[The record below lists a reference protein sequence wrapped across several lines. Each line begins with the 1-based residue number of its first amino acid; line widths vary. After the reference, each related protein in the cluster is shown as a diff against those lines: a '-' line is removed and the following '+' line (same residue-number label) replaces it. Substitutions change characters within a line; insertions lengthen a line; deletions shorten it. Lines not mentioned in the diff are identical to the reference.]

1 MSEILVNIIT
11 FILYLIALVLIVIFV
26 LAIINYA
33 LYTVYSIKEIVVH
46 NTLDDAM
53 FYKLKD
59 IYNYRLVNYVNII
72 NTNTNNHNI
81 FENIVDSSKIRK
93 IDMKKFTLINNKVDD
108 GTVVIS
114 IDLTYLKDNKTVI
127 QKITDSK
134 IEFELKNIDSIKDK
148 DFVKIYKYI
157 KYSSDIEYIV
167 IEYIVNNTTTTPLNI
182 KYNDKIYNIRYENE
196 KIGYVPEIN
205 INKSIYDII
214 LYDTTNNDKKLIG
227 KNGIIYTFNIKD
239 NHKYL
244 NDYDKKSDIYGYI
257 LNGLYILFPTTLLWS
272 YDNHVTALYVKTN
285 NNLYEIILLLL
296 FIIILIILLAF
307 ISDFYN
313 FIFGIGNNES
323 LFINK
328 ILDKNTYYLIL
339 IIFVLL
345 AYCILHSIIYFFIF
359 INGTYKR
366 IKTIYDDL
374 IIADEYIRSEV
385 NNNLILNNN
394 NAESILDTF
403 IKIAY
408 GDDINYMIGKYNVI
422 DETNSENIDETIRKF
437 EEKML
442 AINYSFNFDKEIYS
456 QNNYTNAFFNS
467 IYNTIIYTIGE
478 PVIAEIEKIT
488 VNSTG
493 GITSIDLNSMAKGKY
508 YKNEPPL
515 ITIMSPTDTTGEQAK
530 AVAKLKKSTITNTF
544 LYEIDT
550 IDITEE
556 GKKYV
561 VADSNKIRIE
571 TIADYK
577 LRTNSNKTLLN
588 IIIIYVYFVRNNVD
602 DPYILI
608 KLNKLIFGRVAN
620 VGIKKIDDEIDFTL
634 SLKSL
639 LGHNLQ
645 KEEIKNDLNDIST
658 KLFAYIS
665 DKNKS
670 GFTDNIITKI
680 KDYKDNGKFITD
692 FTDKLY
698 IVRLDYWGAVY
709 FFNLYL
715 AVEIM
720 LNAVIILIILLII
733 KYTDNDMRQKVV
745 YYITVITAFIVFLIE
760 EVQTAILGVI

>member
-72 NTNTNNHNI
+72 NTNNNYNRNI
-81 FENIVDSSKIRK
+81 FENIDSSKIQT
-93 IDMKKFTLINNKVDD
+93 IDTKKFTLIYNKDDD
-108 GTVVIS
+108 GTVVNS
-114 IDLTYLKDNKTVI
+114 IDLTYLKDFKTV
-127 QKITDSK
+127 TDGNN
-134 IEFELKNIDSIKDK
+134 IDFELKNIDSIKDK
-148 DFVKIYKYI
+148 DFIKIYKNI
-157 KYSSDIEYIV
+157 TYSSDNEHIDIPYF
-167 IEYIVNNTTTTPLNI
+167 I
-182 KYNDKIYNIRYENE
+182 KYKDKDEKDKIYEIKYKNENL
-196 KIGYVPEIN
+196 GYLPEIN
-205 INKSIYDII
+205 INKSISDII
-214 LYDTTNNDKKLIG
+214 LLDTLKTDATVIG
-227 KNGIIYTFNIKD
+227 KNGIIYAFDIKD

-244 NDYDKKSDIYGYI
+244 NDSVKKSDIYGYI

-272 YDNHVTALYVKTN
+272 YDNHATALYVKTN

-296 FIIILIILLAF
+296 FIIILIIFLAF
-307 ISDFYN
+307 IGDFYN
-313 FIFGIGNNES
+313 FIFGNNAINKDAYKDS

-328 ILDKNTYYLIL
+328 IIENNRYYLIL
-339 IIFVLL
+339 IIFALL

-366 IKTIYDDL
+366 IRTIYDDL

-385 NNNLILNNN
+385 NNNLILNNSIN
-394 NAESILDTF
+394 SKDILDAF

-408 GDDINYMIGKYNVI
+408 GNDINYTKGKYSVI

-437 EEKML
+437 EENML
-442 AINYSFNFDKEIYS
+442 AINYSFNFNKEIYS

-467 IYNTIIYTIGE
+467 IYNILIIDN
-478 PVIAEIEKIT
+478 K
-488 VNSTG
+488 
-493 GITSIDLNSMAKGKY
+493 
-508 YKNEPPL
+508 
-515 ITIMSPTDTTGEQAK
+515 
-530 AVAKLKKSTITNTF
+530 
-544 LYEIDT
+544 
-550 IDITEE
+550 DI
-556 GKKYV
+556 
-561 VADSNKIRIE
+561 
-571 TIADYK
+571 
-577 LRTNSNKTLLN
+577 NKTLLN

-645 KEEIKNDLNDIST
+645 KREIIDDLNDIST
-658 KLFAYIS
+658 KLFAYIN
-665 DKNKS
+665 DENKS
-670 GFTDNIITKI
+670 VFTDDIITKI
-680 KDYKDNGKFITD
+680 NLYKDDCTFITQ
-692 FTDKLY
+692 FTKNLY
-698 IVRLDYWGAVY
+698 IVRLEYWGAVY

-715 AVEIM
+715 VAEIM
-720 LNAVIILIILLII
+720 LNAVTILIILMII

-745 YYITVITAFIVFLIE
+745 YYITVITAFIVLMIDE
-760 EVQTAILGVI
+760 IQTAILGVI

>member
-72 NTNTNNHNI
+72 NTNTNTNNHNI
-81 FENIVDSSKIRK
+81 FENIDSSKIRK
-93 IDMKKFTLINNKVDD
+93 IDMKKFTLIYNEGATNDKA
-108 GTVVIS
+108 
-114 IDLTYLKDNKTVI
+114 IDLTYLKEDNKTVI

-167 IEYIVNNTTTTPLNI
+167 IEYIVNNKTTTPLNI

-296 FIIILIILLAF
+296 FIIILIILLEF

-467 IYNTIIYTIGE
+467 IYNILIIDD
-478 PVIAEIEKIT
+478 KI
-488 VNSTG
+488 
-493 GITSIDLNSMAKGKY
+493 I
-508 YKNEPPL
+508 
-515 ITIMSPTDTTGEQAK
+515 
-530 AVAKLKKSTITNTF
+530 
-544 LYEIDT
+544 
-550 IDITEE
+550 
-556 GKKYV
+556 
-561 VADSNKIRIE
+561 
-571 TIADYK
+571 
-577 LRTNSNKTLLN
+577 NKTLLN

>member
-1 MSEILVNIIT
+1 M
-11 FILYLIALVLIVIFV
+11 
-26 LAIINYA
+26 
-33 LYTVYSIKEIVVH
+33 
-46 NTLDDAM
+46 
-53 FYKLKD
+53 
-59 IYNYRLVNYVNII
+59 
-72 NTNTNNHNI
+72 
-81 FENIVDSSKIRK
+81 
-93 IDMKKFTLINNKVDD
+93 
-108 GTVVIS
+108 
-114 IDLTYLKDNKTVI
+114 
-127 QKITDSK
+127 
-134 IEFELKNIDSIKDK
+134 
-148 DFVKIYKYI
+148 
-157 KYSSDIEYIV
+157 
-167 IEYIVNNTTTTPLNI
+167 
-182 KYNDKIYNIRYENE
+182 
-196 KIGYVPEIN
+196 
-205 INKSIYDII
+205 
-214 LYDTTNNDKKLIG
+214 
-227 KNGIIYTFNIKD
+227 
-239 NHKYL
+239 
-244 NDYDKKSDIYGYI
+244 
-257 LNGLYILFPTTLLWS
+257 LWS

-313 FIFGIGNNES
+313 FIFDIGNGNNES

-467 IYNTIIYTIGE
+467 IYNILIIDD
-478 PVIAEIEKIT
+478 KI
-488 VNSTG
+488 
-493 GITSIDLNSMAKGKY
+493 I
-508 YKNEPPL
+508 
-515 ITIMSPTDTTGEQAK
+515 
-530 AVAKLKKSTITNTF
+530 
-544 LYEIDT
+544 
-550 IDITEE
+550 
-556 GKKYV
+556 
-561 VADSNKIRIE
+561 
-571 TIADYK
+571 
-577 LRTNSNKTLLN
+577 NKTLLN

-680 KDYKDNGKFITD
+680 ISYKDDGTFITK

-720 LNAVIILIILLII
+720 LNAVIILKILFMQ
-733 KYTDNDMRQKVV
+733 NVV
-745 YYITVITAFIVFLIE
+745 H
-760 EVQTAILGVI
+760 

>member
-72 NTNTNNHNI
+72 NTNTNTNNHNI
-81 FENIVDSSKIRK
+81 FENIDSSEIRT
-93 IDMKKFTLINNKVDD
+93 IDMKKFTLIDIVGASDD
-108 GTVVIS
+108 KA

-127 QKITDSK
+127 KKNTGSNID
-134 IEFELKNIDSIKDK
+134 FELKNIDSIKDK
-148 DFVKIYKYI
+148 DFIKIYKKI
-157 KYSSDIEYIV
+157 TYSSDIEYIE
-167 IEYIVNNTTTTPLNI
+167 IQSI
-182 KYNDKIYNIRYENE
+182 KYNNNIYKIKYKNE
-196 KIGYVPEIN
+196 KFGYVPEIN

-467 IYNTIIYTIGE
+467 IYNTIIY
-478 PVIAEIEKIT
+478 
-488 VNSTG
+488 ST
-493 GITSIDLNSMAKGKY
+493 D
-508 YKNEPPL
+508 
-515 ITIMSPTDTTGEQAK
+515 
-530 AVAKLKKSTITNTF
+530 
-544 LYEIDT
+544 
-550 IDITEE
+550 
-556 GKKYV
+556 
-561 VADSNKIRIE
+561 
-571 TIADYK
+571 
-577 LRTNSNKTLLN
+577 SNKTLLN

-670 GFTDNIITKI
+670 GFKDDEIITKI
-680 KDYKDNGKFITD
+680 KGYKDDGTFITK
-692 FTDKLY
+692 FTEKLY

-733 KYTDNDMRQKVV
+733 KYTDNDMREKVV

>member
-81 FENIVDSSKIRK
+81 FENICSSEIRT
-93 IDMKKFTLINNKVDD
+93 IDMKKFTLIDEGATNDKA
-108 GTVVIS
+108 

-127 QKITDSK
+127 QKITDNK

-148 DFVKIYKYI
+148 DFDKIYKNI
-157 KYSSDIEYIV
+157 KYSSIDEHIV
-167 IEYIVNNTTTTPLNI
+167 IDNFI
-182 KYNDKIYNIRYENE
+182 KYKDKDEKDKIYKIQYKNE

-214 LYDTTNNDKKLIG
+214 LYDTQLYDTQPITDASVIGKKLIG

-313 FIFGIGNNES
+313 FIFDIGNGNNES

-467 IYNTIIYTIGE
+467 IYNILIIDD
-478 PVIAEIEKIT
+478 KI
-488 VNSTG
+488 
-493 GITSIDLNSMAKGKY
+493 I
-508 YKNEPPL
+508 
-515 ITIMSPTDTTGEQAK
+515 
-530 AVAKLKKSTITNTF
+530 
-544 LYEIDT
+544 
-550 IDITEE
+550 
-556 GKKYV
+556 
-561 VADSNKIRIE
+561 
-571 TIADYK
+571 
-577 LRTNSNKTLLN
+577 NKTLLN

>member
-81 FENIVDSSKIRK
+81 FENIDSSKIQT
-93 IDMKKFTLINNKVDD
+93 IDMKKFTLIDIVGASDD
-108 GTVVIS
+108 KA

-127 QKITDSK
+127 KKNTGSNID
-134 IEFELKNIDSIKDK
+134 FELKNIDSIKDK
-148 DFVKIYKYI
+148 DFIKIYKKI
-157 KYSSDIEYIV
+157 TYSSDIEYIE
-167 IEYIVNNTTTTPLNI
+167 IQSI
-182 KYNDKIYNIRYENE
+182 KYNNNIYKIKYKNE
-196 KIGYVPEIN
+196 KFGYVPEIN

-296 FIIILIILLAF
+296 FIIILIIFLAF

-467 IYNTIIYTIGE
+467 IYNILIIDD
-478 PVIAEIEKIT
+478 KI
-488 VNSTG
+488 
-493 GITSIDLNSMAKGKY
+493 I
-508 YKNEPPL
+508 
-515 ITIMSPTDTTGEQAK
+515 
-530 AVAKLKKSTITNTF
+530 
-544 LYEIDT
+544 
-550 IDITEE
+550 
-556 GKKYV
+556 
-561 VADSNKIRIE
+561 
-571 TIADYK
+571 
-577 LRTNSNKTLLN
+577 NKTLLN

-665 DKNKS
+665 DGNKS
-670 GFTDNIITKI
+670 GFKDDEIITKI
-680 KDYKDNGKFITD
+680 KGYKDDVTFITK
-692 FTDKLY
+692 FTEKLY

-733 KYTDNDMRQKVV
+733 KYTDNDMREKVV

>member
-72 NTNTNNHNI
+72 NTNNYYNRNI
-81 FENIVDSSKIRK
+81 FENVDSKKIQT
-93 IDMKKFTLINNKVDD
+93 IDMKKFTLIYIEGASDD
-108 GTVVIS
+108 KA
-114 IDLTYLKDNKTVI
+114 IDLTYLKDFKNVTIKN
-127 QKITDSK
+127 TDSN
-134 IEFELKNIDSIKDK
+134 IEFELENIDSIKDK
-148 DFVKIYKYI
+148 DFVKIYKKI
-157 KYSSDIEYIV
+157 TYSSDN
-167 IEYIVNNTTTTPLNI
+167 EYIVNNTTTTPLNI
-182 KYNDKIYNIRYENE
+182 KYKDKIYKIRYINENL
-196 KIGYVPEIN
+196 GYLPEIN
-205 INKSIYDII
+205 INKSISDII
-214 LYDTTNNDKKLIG
+214 LLDTTNTDANVIGKKLIG
-227 KNGIIYTFNIKD
+227 KNGIIYAFDIKD

-244 NDYDKKSDIYGYI
+244 NDSVKKSDIYGYI

-272 YDNHVTALYVKTN
+272 YDNHATALYVKTN

-296 FIIILIILLAF
+296 FIIILIIFLAF
-307 ISDFYN
+307 IGDFYN
-313 FIFGIGNNES
+313 FIFGNNAINKDAYKDS

-328 ILDKNTYYLIL
+328 IIENNRYYLIL
-339 IIFVLL
+339 IIFALL

-366 IKTIYDDL
+366 IRTIYDDL

-385 NNNLILNNN
+385 NNNLILNNSSIN
-394 NAESILDTF
+394 SKDILDAF

-408 GDDINYMIGKYNVI
+408 GNDINYMKGKYSVI

-437 EEKML
+437 EENML
-442 AINYSFNFDKEIYS
+442 AINYSFNFNKEIYS

-467 IYNTIIYTIGE
+467 IYNILI
-478 PVIAEIEKIT
+478 VDNK
-488 VNSTG
+488 
-493 GITSIDLNSMAKGKY
+493 SI
-508 YKNEPPL
+508 
-515 ITIMSPTDTTGEQAK
+515 
-530 AVAKLKKSTITNTF
+530 
-544 LYEIDT
+544 
-550 IDITEE
+550 
-556 GKKYV
+556 
-561 VADSNKIRIE
+561 
-571 TIADYK
+571 
-577 LRTNSNKTLLN
+577 NKTLLN

-645 KEEIKNDLNDIST
+645 KREIIDDLNDIST
-658 KLFAYIS
+658 KLFAYIN
-665 DKNKS
+665 DENKS
-670 GFTDNIITKI
+670 GFTNDIITKI
-680 KDYKDNGKFITD
+680 NSYKDDGTFITK

-698 IVRLDYWGAVY
+698 IVRLEYWGAVY

-715 AVEIM
+715 VSEIM
-720 LNAVIILIILLII
+720 LNAVIILIILMII

-745 YYITVITAFIVFLIE
+745 YYITVITAFIVLMIDE
-760 EVQTAILGVI
+760 IQTAILGVI

>member
-72 NTNTNNHNI
+72 NTNTNTNNHNI
-81 FENIVDSSKIRK
+81 FENIDSSEIRT
-93 IDMKKFTLINNKVDD
+93 IDMKKFTLIYNKVDD

-148 DFVKIYKYI
+148 DFIKIYKKI
-157 KYSSDIEYIV
+157 TYSSDIEYIE
-167 IEYIVNNTTTTPLNI
+167 IQSI
-182 KYNDKIYNIRYENE
+182 KYNNNIYKIKYKNE
-196 KIGYVPEIN
+196 KFGYVPEIN

-345 AYCILHSIIYFFIF
+345 AYCILHSIIYFLIF

-467 IYNTIIYTIGE
+467 IYNILIIDD
-478 PVIAEIEKIT
+478 KI
-488 VNSTG
+488 
-493 GITSIDLNSMAKGKY
+493 I
-508 YKNEPPL
+508 
-515 ITIMSPTDTTGEQAK
+515 
-530 AVAKLKKSTITNTF
+530 
-544 LYEIDT
+544 
-550 IDITEE
+550 
-556 GKKYV
+556 
-561 VADSNKIRIE
+561 
-571 TIADYK
+571 
-577 LRTNSNKTLLN
+577 NKTLLN

>member
-72 NTNTNNHNI
+72 NTNTNTNNHNI
-81 FENIVDSSKIRK
+81 FENILSSEIRT
-93 IDMKKFTLINNKVDD
+93 IDMKKFTLIDEGVTYVKA
-108 GTVVIS
+108 

-127 QKITDSK
+127 KKITDSK

-148 DFVKIYKYI
+148 DFDKIYKNI
-157 KYSSDIEYIV
+157 TYSSDIEHIK
-167 IEYIVNNTTTTPLNI
+167 IPSIKI
-182 KYNDKIYNIRYENE
+182 KYNDKGYNIQYKNE

-214 LYDTTNNDKKLIG
+214 LYDTQLYDTRPITDASVIGKKLIG

-313 FIFGIGNNES
+313 FIFDIGNGNNES

-467 IYNTIIYTIGE
+467 IYNILIIDD
-478 PVIAEIEKIT
+478 KI
-488 VNSTG
+488 
-493 GITSIDLNSMAKGKY
+493 I
-508 YKNEPPL
+508 
-515 ITIMSPTDTTGEQAK
+515 
-530 AVAKLKKSTITNTF
+530 
-544 LYEIDT
+544 
-550 IDITEE
+550 
-556 GKKYV
+556 
-561 VADSNKIRIE
+561 
-571 TIADYK
+571 
-577 LRTNSNKTLLN
+577 NKTLLN

>member
-72 NTNTNNHNI
+72 NTNTNTNNHNI
-81 FENIVDSSKIRK
+81 FENIDSSKIQT
-93 IDMKKFTLINNKVDD
+93 IDMKKFTLIDIVGASDD
-108 GTVVIS
+108 KA

-127 QKITDSK
+127 KKNTGSNID
-134 IEFELKNIDSIKDK
+134 FELKNIDSIKDK
-148 DFVKIYKYI
+148 DFVKIYKNI
-157 KYSSDIEYIV
+157 TYSSDNEYIE
-167 IEYIVNNTTTTPLNI
+167 IQSI
-182 KYNDKIYNIRYENE
+182 KYNNNIYKIKYKNE
-196 KIGYVPEIN
+196 KFGYVPEIN

-313 FIFGIGNNES
+313 FIFGIDES

-467 IYNTIIYTIGE
+467 IYNILIIDN
-478 PVIAEIEKIT
+478 K
-488 VNSTG
+488 
-493 GITSIDLNSMAKGKY
+493 SI
-508 YKNEPPL
+508 
-515 ITIMSPTDTTGEQAK
+515 
-530 AVAKLKKSTITNTF
+530 
-544 LYEIDT
+544 
-550 IDITEE
+550 
-556 GKKYV
+556 
-561 VADSNKIRIE
+561 
-571 TIADYK
+571 
-577 LRTNSNKTLLN
+577 NKTLLN

-665 DKNKS
+665 DGNKS
-670 GFTDNIITKI
+670 GFKENIIIKI
-680 KDYKDNGKFITD
+680 EDYKDGGAFITK
-692 FTDKLY
+692 FTEKLY

-733 KYTDNDMRQKVV
+733 KYTDNDMREKVV

>member
-81 FENIVDSSKIRK
+81 FENIHSSEIRT
-93 IDMKKFTLINNKVDD
+93 IDMKKFTLIYIEGATDD
-108 GTVVIS
+108 KA

-127 QKITDSK
+127 TKITDSK

-148 DFVKIYKYI
+148 DFDKIYKNI
-157 KYSSDIEYIV
+157 KYSSIDEHII
-167 IEYIVNNTTTTPLNI
+167 IPSI
-182 KYNDKIYNIRYENE
+182 KYNDKIYKIQYKNE

-214 LYDTTNNDKKLIG
+214 LYDTQLYDTQPITDASVIGKKLIG

-313 FIFGIGNNES
+313 FIFDIGNGNNES

-467 IYNTIIYTIGE
+467 IYNTIIY
-478 PVIAEIEKIT
+478 
-488 VNSTG
+488 S
-493 GITSIDLNSMAKGKY
+493 
-508 YKNEPPL
+508 
-515 ITIMSPTDTTGEQAK
+515 
-530 AVAKLKKSTITNTF
+530 
-544 LYEIDT
+544 
-550 IDITEE
+550 
-556 GKKYV
+556 
-561 VADSNKIRIE
+561 
-571 TIADYK
+571 
-577 LRTNSNKTLLN
+577 TNSNKTLLN

-670 GFTDNIITKI
+670 GFKDDKIITI
-680 KDYKDNGKFITD
+680 IRGYKDDGTFITK
-692 FTDKLY
+692 FTEKLY

-720 LNAVIILIILLII
+720 LNAIIILIILLII
-733 KYTDNDMRQKVV
+733 KYTANDMREKVV

>member
-81 FENIVDSSKIRK
+81 FENICSSEIRT
-93 IDMKKFTLINNKVDD
+93 IDMKKFTLIYIEGATDD
-108 GTVVIS
+108 KA

-127 QKITDSK
+127 TKITDSK

-148 DFVKIYKYI
+148 DFDKIYKNI
-157 KYSSDIEYIV
+157 KYSSIDEHII
-167 IEYIVNNTTTTPLNI
+167 IPSI
-182 KYNDKIYNIRYENE
+182 KYNDKIYKIQYKNE

-214 LYDTTNNDKKLIG
+214 LYDTQLYDTQPITDASVIGKKLIG

-313 FIFGIGNNES
+313 FIFDIGNGNNES

-467 IYNTIIYTIGE
+467 IYNTIIY
-478 PVIAEIEKIT
+478 
-488 VNSTG
+488 S
-493 GITSIDLNSMAKGKY
+493 
-508 YKNEPPL
+508 
-515 ITIMSPTDTTGEQAK
+515 
-530 AVAKLKKSTITNTF
+530 
-544 LYEIDT
+544 
-550 IDITEE
+550 
-556 GKKYV
+556 
-561 VADSNKIRIE
+561 
-571 TIADYK
+571 
-577 LRTNSNKTLLN
+577 TNSNKTLLN

-634 SLKSL
+634 SMKSL

-670 GFTDNIITKI
+670 GFKDDKIITI
-680 KDYKDNGKFITD
+680 IRGYKDDGTFITK
-692 FTDKLY
+692 FTEKLY

-720 LNAVIILIILLII
+720 LNAIIILIILLII
-733 KYTDNDMRQKVV
+733 KYTANDMREKVV

>member
-1 MSEILVNIIT
+1 M
-11 FILYLIALVLIVIFV
+11 
-26 LAIINYA
+26 
-33 LYTVYSIKEIVVH
+33 
-46 NTLDDAM
+46 
-53 FYKLKD
+53 
-59 IYNYRLVNYVNII
+59 
-72 NTNTNNHNI
+72 
-81 FENIVDSSKIRK
+81 
-93 IDMKKFTLINNKVDD
+93 
-108 GTVVIS
+108 
-114 IDLTYLKDNKTVI
+114 
-127 QKITDSK
+127 
-134 IEFELKNIDSIKDK
+134 
-148 DFVKIYKYI
+148 
-157 KYSSDIEYIV
+157 
-167 IEYIVNNTTTTPLNI
+167 
-182 KYNDKIYNIRYENE
+182 
-196 KIGYVPEIN
+196 
-205 INKSIYDII
+205 
-214 LYDTTNNDKKLIG
+214 
-227 KNGIIYTFNIKD
+227 
-239 NHKYL
+239 
-244 NDYDKKSDIYGYI
+244 
-257 LNGLYILFPTTLLWS
+257 LWS

-530 AVAKLKKSTITNTF
+530 AVAKLNKSTITNTF

-658 KLFAYIS
+658 KLFAYIN
-665 DKNKS
+665 DKDKS
-670 GFTDNIITKI
+670 GFKENIINLHKN
-680 KDYKDNGKFITD
+680 NGKFITD

>member
-33 LYTVYSIKEIVVH
+33 LYTVYSIKEIVIH

-72 NTNTNNHNI
+72 NTNNNYNRNI
-81 FENIVDSSKIRK
+81 FENIDSSKIQT
-93 IDMKKFTLINNKVDD
+93 IDMKKFTLIYDKDDD
-108 GTVVIS
+108 GTVVNS
-114 IDLTYLKDNKTVI
+114 IDLTYLKDFKTDTYGNNIV
-127 QKITDSK
+127 
-134 IEFELKNIDSIKDK
+134 FELENIDSIKDK
-148 DFVKIYKYI
+148 DFVKIYKKI
-157 KYSSDIEYIV
+157 TYSSDN
-167 IEYIVNNTTTTPLNI
+167 EYIVNNTTTTPLNI
-182 KYNDKIYNIRYENE
+182 KYNDKIYKIRYKNENL
-196 KIGYVPEIN
+196 GYLPEIN
-205 INKSIYDII
+205 INKSISDII
-214 LYDTTNNDKKLIG
+214 LLDTTNTDANVIGKKLIG
-227 KNGIIYTFNIKD
+227 KNGIIYAFDIKD

-244 NDYDKKSDIYGYI
+244 NDSVKKSDIYGYI

-272 YDNHVTALYVKTN
+272 YDNHATALYVKTN

-296 FIIILIILLAF
+296 FIIILIIFLAF
-307 ISDFYN
+307 IGDFYN
-313 FIFGIGNNES
+313 FIFGNNAINKDAYKDS

-328 ILDKNTYYLIL
+328 IIENNRYYLIL
-339 IIFVLL
+339 IIFALL

-366 IKTIYDDL
+366 IRTIYDDL

-385 NNNLILNNN
+385 NNDLILNNSIN
-394 NAESILDTF
+394 SKDILDAF

-408 GDDINYMIGKYNVI
+408 GNDIKYMKGKYSVI

-437 EEKML
+437 EENML
-442 AINYSFNFDKEIYS
+442 AINYSFNFNKEIYS

-467 IYNTIIYTIGE
+467 IYNILIIDN
-478 PVIAEIEKIT
+478 K
-488 VNSTG
+488 
-493 GITSIDLNSMAKGKY
+493 SI
-508 YKNEPPL
+508 
-515 ITIMSPTDTTGEQAK
+515 
-530 AVAKLKKSTITNTF
+530 
-544 LYEIDT
+544 
-550 IDITEE
+550 
-556 GKKYV
+556 
-561 VADSNKIRIE
+561 
-571 TIADYK
+571 
-577 LRTNSNKTLLN
+577 NKTLLN

-645 KEEIKNDLNDIST
+645 KREIKDDLNDIST
-658 KLFAYIS
+658 KLFAYIN
-665 DKNKS
+665 DENKS
-670 GFTDNIITKI
+670 GFKGEIITKI
-680 KDYKDNGKFITD
+680 NSYKDDGTFITK

-698 IVRLDYWGAVY
+698 IVRLEYWGAVY

-715 AVEIM
+715 VAEIM
-720 LNAVIILIILLII
+720 LNAVIILIILMII

-745 YYITVITAFIVFLIE
+745 YYITVITAFIVLMIDE
-760 EVQTAILGVI
+760 IQTAILGVI

>member
-72 NTNTNNHNI
+72 NTNTNTNNHNI

-93 IDMKKFTLINNKVDD
+93 IDMKKFTLIYNKVDD

-313 FIFGIGNNES
+313 FIFDIGNGNNES

-467 IYNTIIYTIGE
+467 IYNILIIDD
-478 PVIAEIEKIT
+478 KI
-488 VNSTG
+488 
-493 GITSIDLNSMAKGKY
+493 I
-508 YKNEPPL
+508 
-515 ITIMSPTDTTGEQAK
+515 
-530 AVAKLKKSTITNTF
+530 
-544 LYEIDT
+544 
-550 IDITEE
+550 
-556 GKKYV
+556 
-561 VADSNKIRIE
+561 
-571 TIADYK
+571 
-577 LRTNSNKTLLN
+577 NKTLLN

>member
-72 NTNTNNHNI
+72 NTNTNTNNHNI
-81 FENIVDSSKIRK
+81 FENIDSSEIRT
-93 IDMKKFTLINNKVDD
+93 IDMKKFTLIDIVGASDD
-108 GTVVIS
+108 KA

-127 QKITDSK
+127 KKNTGSNID
-134 IEFELKNIDSIKDK
+134 FELKNIDSIKDK
-148 DFVKIYKYI
+148 DFTKIYKKI
-157 KYSSDIEYIV
+157 TYSSDIEYIE
-167 IEYIVNNTTTTPLNI
+167 IQSI
-182 KYNDKIYNIRYENE
+182 KYNNNIYKIKYKNE
-196 KIGYVPEIN
+196 KFGYVPEIN

-467 IYNTIIYTIGE
+467 IYNTIIY
-478 PVIAEIEKIT
+478 
-488 VNSTG
+488 ST
-493 GITSIDLNSMAKGKY
+493 D
-508 YKNEPPL
+508 
-515 ITIMSPTDTTGEQAK
+515 
-530 AVAKLKKSTITNTF
+530 
-544 LYEIDT
+544 
-550 IDITEE
+550 
-556 GKKYV
+556 
-561 VADSNKIRIE
+561 
-571 TIADYK
+571 
-577 LRTNSNKTLLN
+577 SNKTLLN

-670 GFTDNIITKI
+670 GFKDDEIITKI
-680 KDYKDNGKFITD
+680 KGYKDDGTFITK
-692 FTDKLY
+692 FTEKLY

-733 KYTDNDMRQKVV
+733 KYTDNDMREKVV

>member
-81 FENIVDSSKIRK
+81 FENIDSSKIQT
-93 IDMKKFTLINNKVDD
+93 IDMKKFTLIDIVGASDD
-108 GTVVIS
+108 KA

-127 QKITDSK
+127 KKNTGSNID
-134 IEFELKNIDSIKDK
+134 FELKNIDSIKDK
-148 DFVKIYKYI
+148 DFIKIYKKI
-157 KYSSDIEYIV
+157 TYSSDIEYIE
-167 IEYIVNNTTTTPLNI
+167 IQSI
-182 KYNDKIYNIRYENE
+182 KYNNNIYKIKYKNE
-196 KIGYVPEIN
+196 KFGYVPEIN

-296 FIIILIILLAF
+296 FIIILIIFLAF
-307 ISDFYN
+307 IGDFYN
-313 FIFGIGNNES
+313 FIFGNNAINKDAYKDS

-328 ILDKNTYYLIL
+328 IIENNRYYLIL
-339 IIFVLL
+339 IIFALL

-366 IKTIYDDL
+366 IRTIYDDL

-385 NNNLILNNN
+385 NNNLILNNSSIN
-394 NAESILDTF
+394 SKDILDAF

-408 GDDINYMIGKYNVI
+408 GNDIKYMKGKYSVI

-467 IYNTIIYTIGE
+467 IYNILIIDD
-478 PVIAEIEKIT
+478 KI
-488 VNSTG
+488 
-493 GITSIDLNSMAKGKY
+493 I
-508 YKNEPPL
+508 
-515 ITIMSPTDTTGEQAK
+515 
-530 AVAKLKKSTITNTF
+530 
-544 LYEIDT
+544 
-550 IDITEE
+550 
-556 GKKYV
+556 
-561 VADSNKIRIE
+561 
-571 TIADYK
+571 
-577 LRTNSNKTLLN
+577 NKTLLN

-665 DKNKS
+665 DGNKS
-670 GFTDNIITKI
+670 GFKDDEIITKI
-680 KDYKDNGKFITD
+680 KGYKDDVTFITK
-692 FTDKLY
+692 FTEKLY

-733 KYTDNDMRQKVV
+733 KYTDNDMREKVV

>member
-72 NTNTNNHNI
+72 NTNTNTNNHNI
-81 FENIVDSSKIRK
+81 FENIDSSEIRT
-93 IDMKKFTLINNKVDD
+93 IDMKKFTLIYNEGATNDKA
-108 GTVVIS
+108 

-127 QKITDSK
+127 QKNTGSNID
-134 IEFELKNIDSIKDK
+134 FELKNIDSIKDK
-148 DFVKIYKYI
+148 DFDKIYKNI
-157 KYSSDIEYIV
+157 KYSSIDEHIV
-167 IEYIVNNTTTTPLNI
+167 IDNFI
-182 KYNDKIYNIRYENE
+182 KYKDKDEKDKIYKIQYKNE

-214 LYDTTNNDKKLIG
+214 LYDTQLYDTQPITDASVIGKKLIG

-437 EEKML
+437 EENML
-442 AINYSFNFDKEIYS
+442 AINYSFNFNKEIYS

-467 IYNTIIYTIGE
+467 IYNILI
-478 PVIAEIEKIT
+478 VDNK
-488 VNSTG
+488 
-493 GITSIDLNSMAKGKY
+493 SI
-508 YKNEPPL
+508 
-515 ITIMSPTDTTGEQAK
+515 
-530 AVAKLKKSTITNTF
+530 
-544 LYEIDT
+544 
-550 IDITEE
+550 
-556 GKKYV
+556 
-561 VADSNKIRIE
+561 
-571 TIADYK
+571 
-577 LRTNSNKTLLN
+577 NKTLLN

-645 KEEIKNDLNDIST
+645 KREIIDDLNDIST
-658 KLFAYIS
+658 KLFEYIN
-665 DKNKS
+665 DENKS
-670 GFTDNIITKI
+670 GFTNDIITKI
-680 KDYKDNGKFITD
+680 NLRKDNDTFITD
-692 FTDKLY
+692 FTNKLY
-698 IVRLDYWGAVY
+698 IVRLEYWGAVY

-715 AVEIM
+715 VAEIM
-720 LNAVIILIILLII
+720 LNAVIILIILMII

-745 YYITVITAFIVFLIE
+745 YYITVITAFIVLMIDE
-760 EVQTAILGVI
+760 IQTAILGVI

>member
-72 NTNTNNHNI
+72 NTNTNTNNHNI
-81 FENIVDSSKIRK
+81 FENIHSSEMRT
-93 IDMKKFTLINNKVDD
+93 IDMKKFTLIYNEGATNDKA
-108 GTVVIS
+108 

-148 DFVKIYKYI
+148 DFDKIYKNI
-157 KYSSDIEYIV
+157 TYSSDIEHIK
-167 IEYIVNNTTTTPLNI
+167 IPSIKI
-182 KYNDKIYNIRYENE
+182 KYNDKGYNIQYKNE

-214 LYDTTNNDKKLIG
+214 LYAQQITVPSVIGKKLIG

-313 FIFGIGNNES
+313 FIFDIGNGNNES

-345 AYCILHSIIYFFIF
+345 AYCILHSIIYFLIF

-467 IYNTIIYTIGE
+467 IYNTIIY
-478 PVIAEIEKIT
+478 
-488 VNSTG
+488 S
-493 GITSIDLNSMAKGKY
+493 
-508 YKNEPPL
+508 
-515 ITIMSPTDTTGEQAK
+515 
-530 AVAKLKKSTITNTF
+530 
-544 LYEIDT
+544 
-550 IDITEE
+550 
-556 GKKYV
+556 
-561 VADSNKIRIE
+561 
-571 TIADYK
+571 
-577 LRTNSNKTLLN
+577 TNSNKTLLN

>member
-72 NTNTNNHNI
+72 NTNTNTNNHNI
-81 FENIVDSSKIRK
+81 FENILSSEIRT
-93 IDMKKFTLINNKVDD
+93 IDMKKFTLIDEGVTYVKA
-108 GTVVIS
+108 

-127 QKITDSK
+127 TKITDSK

-148 DFVKIYKYI
+148 DFDKIYKNI
-157 KYSSDIEYIV
+157 TYSSDIEHIK
-167 IEYIVNNTTTTPLNI
+167 IPSIKI
-182 KYNDKIYNIRYENE
+182 KYNDKGYNIQYKNE

-214 LYDTTNNDKKLIG
+214 LYDTQLYDTQPITDASVIGKKLIG

-313 FIFGIGNNES
+313 FIFDIGNGNNES

-467 IYNTIIYTIGE
+467 IYNILIIDD
-478 PVIAEIEKIT
+478 KI
-488 VNSTG
+488 
-493 GITSIDLNSMAKGKY
+493 I
-508 YKNEPPL
+508 
-515 ITIMSPTDTTGEQAK
+515 
-530 AVAKLKKSTITNTF
+530 
-544 LYEIDT
+544 
-550 IDITEE
+550 
-556 GKKYV
+556 
-561 VADSNKIRIE
+561 
-571 TIADYK
+571 
-577 LRTNSNKTLLN
+577 NKTLLN

>member
-81 FENIVDSSKIRK
+81 FENICSSEIRT
-93 IDMKKFTLINNKVDD
+93 IDMKKFTLIYNEGATNDEA
-108 GTVVIS
+108 

-127 QKITDSK
+127 TKITDSK

-148 DFVKIYKYI
+148 DFDKIYKNI
-157 KYSSDIEYIV
+157 KYSSIGEHIV
-167 IEYIVNNTTTTPLNI
+167 IDNFI
-182 KYNDKIYNIRYENE
+182 KYKDKDEKDKIYTIQYKNE

-214 LYDTTNNDKKLIG
+214 LYAQQITVPSVIGKKLIG

-313 FIFGIGNNES
+313 FIFDIGNGNNES

-467 IYNTIIYTIGE
+467 IYNTIIY
-478 PVIAEIEKIT
+478 
-488 VNSTG
+488 S
-493 GITSIDLNSMAKGKY
+493 
-508 YKNEPPL
+508 
-515 ITIMSPTDTTGEQAK
+515 
-530 AVAKLKKSTITNTF
+530 
-544 LYEIDT
+544 
-550 IDITEE
+550 
-556 GKKYV
+556 
-561 VADSNKIRIE
+561 
-571 TIADYK
+571 
-577 LRTNSNKTLLN
+577 TNSNKTLLN

-670 GFTDNIITKI
+670 GFKDDKIITI
-680 KDYKDNGKFITD
+680 IRGYKDDGTFITK

-720 LNAVIILIILLII
+720 LNAIIILIILLII

>member
-81 FENIVDSSKIRK
+81 FENILSSEIRT
-93 IDMKKFTLINNKVDD
+93 IDMKKFTLIDEGVTYVKA
-108 GTVVIS
+108 

-127 QKITDSK
+127 KKNTGSNID
-134 IEFELKNIDSIKDK
+134 FELKNIDSIKDK
-148 DFVKIYKYI
+148 DFIKIYKKI
-157 KYSSDIEYIV
+157 TYSSDIEYIE
-167 IEYIVNNTTTTPLNI
+167 IQSI
-182 KYNDKIYNIRYENE
+182 KYNNNIYKIKYKNE
-196 KIGYVPEIN
+196 KFGYVPEIN

-313 FIFGIGNNES
+313 FIFDIGNGNNES

-467 IYNTIIYTIGE
+467 IYNILIIDD
-478 PVIAEIEKIT
+478 KI
-488 VNSTG
+488 
-493 GITSIDLNSMAKGKY
+493 I
-508 YKNEPPL
+508 
-515 ITIMSPTDTTGEQAK
+515 
-530 AVAKLKKSTITNTF
+530 
-544 LYEIDT
+544 
-550 IDITEE
+550 
-556 GKKYV
+556 
-561 VADSNKIRIE
+561 
-571 TIADYK
+571 
-577 LRTNSNKTLLN
+577 NKTLLN

-670 GFTDNIITKI
+670 GFKDDEIIITKI
-680 KDYKDNGKFITD
+680 ISYKDDGTFITK

-733 KYTDNDMRQKVV
+733 KYTNNDMREKVV

>member
-72 NTNTNNHNI
+72 NTNTNTNNHNI
-81 FENIVDSSKIRK
+81 FENIDSSKIQT
-93 IDMKKFTLINNKVDD
+93 IDMKKFTLIDIVGASDD
-108 GTVVIS
+108 KA

-127 QKITDSK
+127 KKNTGSNID
-134 IEFELKNIDSIKDK
+134 FELKNIDSIKDK
-148 DFVKIYKYI
+148 DFIKIYKKI
-157 KYSSDIEYIV
+157 TYSSDIEYIE
-167 IEYIVNNTTTTPLNI
+167 IQSI
-182 KYNDKIYNIRYENE
+182 KYNNNIYKIKYKNE
-196 KIGYVPEIN
+196 KFGYVPEIN

-467 IYNTIIYTIGE
+467 IYNILIIDD
-478 PVIAEIEKIT
+478 KI
-488 VNSTG
+488 
-493 GITSIDLNSMAKGKY
+493 I
-508 YKNEPPL
+508 
-515 ITIMSPTDTTGEQAK
+515 
-530 AVAKLKKSTITNTF
+530 
-544 LYEIDT
+544 
-550 IDITEE
+550 
-556 GKKYV
+556 
-561 VADSNKIRIE
+561 
-571 TIADYK
+571 
-577 LRTNSNKTLLN
+577 NKTLLN

-665 DKNKS
+665 DGNKS
-670 GFTDNIITKI
+670 GFKENIIIKI
-680 KDYKDNGKFITD
+680 EDYKDGGAFITK
-692 FTDKLY
+692 FTEKLY

-733 KYTDNDMRQKVV
+733 KYTDNDMREKVV

>member
-72 NTNTNNHNI
+72 NTNTNTNNHNI
-81 FENIVDSSKIRK
+81 FENILSSEIRT
-93 IDMKKFTLINNKVDD
+93 IDMKKFTLIDEGVTYVKA
-108 GTVVIS
+108 

-127 QKITDSK
+127 KKITDSK

-148 DFVKIYKYI
+148 DFDKIYKNI
-157 KYSSDIEYIV
+157 TYSSDIEHIK
-167 IEYIVNNTTTTPLNI
+167 IPSIKI
-182 KYNDKIYNIRYENE
+182 KYNDKGYNIQYKNE
-196 KIGYVPEIN
+196 KNGYVPEIN

-214 LYDTTNNDKKLIG
+214 LYDTQLYDTQSITDASVTGKKLIG

-467 IYNTIIYTIGE
+467 IYNILIIDD
-478 PVIAEIEKIT
+478 KI
-488 VNSTG
+488 
-493 GITSIDLNSMAKGKY
+493 I
-508 YKNEPPL
+508 
-515 ITIMSPTDTTGEQAK
+515 
-530 AVAKLKKSTITNTF
+530 
-544 LYEIDT
+544 
-550 IDITEE
+550 
-556 GKKYV
+556 
-561 VADSNKIRIE
+561 
-571 TIADYK
+571 
-577 LRTNSNKTLLN
+577 NKTLLN

>member
-72 NTNTNNHNI
+72 NTNTNTNNHNI
-81 FENIVDSSKIRK
+81 FENIDSSEIRT
-93 IDMKKFTLINNKVDD
+93 IDMKKFTLIYNEGATNDKA
-108 GTVVIS
+108 

-127 QKITDSK
+127 QKNTGSNID
-134 IEFELKNIDSIKDK
+134 FELKNIDSIKDK
-148 DFVKIYKYI
+148 DFDKIYKNI
-157 KYSSDIEYIV
+157 KYSSIDEHIV
-167 IEYIVNNTTTTPLNI
+167 IDNFI
-182 KYNDKIYNIRYENE
+182 KYKDKDEKDKIYKIQYKNE

-214 LYDTTNNDKKLIG
+214 LYDTQLYDTQPITDASVIGKKLIG

-467 IYNTIIYTIGE
+467 IYNILIIDD
-478 PVIAEIEKIT
+478 KI
-488 VNSTG
+488 
-493 GITSIDLNSMAKGKY
+493 I
-508 YKNEPPL
+508 
-515 ITIMSPTDTTGEQAK
+515 
-530 AVAKLKKSTITNTF
+530 
-544 LYEIDT
+544 
-550 IDITEE
+550 
-556 GKKYV
+556 
-561 VADSNKIRIE
+561 
-571 TIADYK
+571 
-577 LRTNSNKTLLN
+577 NKTLLN

-670 GFTDNIITKI
+670 GFKDDEIITKI
-680 KDYKDNGKFITD
+680 KGYKDDGTFITK
-692 FTDKLY
+692 FTEKLY

-733 KYTDNDMRQKVV
+733 KYTDNDMREKVV

>member
-81 FENIVDSSKIRK
+81 FENIDSSKIQT
-93 IDMKKFTLINNKVDD
+93 IDMKKFTLIDIVGASDD
-108 GTVVIS
+108 KA

-127 QKITDSK
+127 KKNTGSNID
-134 IEFELKNIDSIKDK
+134 FELKNIDSIKDK
-148 DFVKIYKYI
+148 EFIKIYKKI
-157 KYSSDIEYIV
+157 TYSSDIEYIE
-167 IEYIVNNTTTTPLNI
+167 IQSI
-182 KYNDKIYNIRYENE
+182 KYNNNIYKIKYKNE
-196 KIGYVPEIN
+196 KFGYVPEIN

-296 FIIILIILLAF
+296 FIIILIIFLAF

-467 IYNTIIYTIGE
+467 IYNILIIDD
-478 PVIAEIEKIT
+478 KI
-488 VNSTG
+488 
-493 GITSIDLNSMAKGKY
+493 I
-508 YKNEPPL
+508 
-515 ITIMSPTDTTGEQAK
+515 
-530 AVAKLKKSTITNTF
+530 
-544 LYEIDT
+544 
-550 IDITEE
+550 
-556 GKKYV
+556 
-561 VADSNKIRIE
+561 
-571 TIADYK
+571 
-577 LRTNSNKTLLN
+577 NKTLLN

-665 DKNKS
+665 DGNKS
-670 GFTDNIITKI
+670 GFKDDEIITKI
-680 KDYKDNGKFITD
+680 KGYKDDVTFITK
-692 FTDKLY
+692 FTEKLY

-733 KYTDNDMRQKVV
+733 KYTDNDMREKVV

>member
-72 NTNTNNHNI
+72 NTNTNTNNHNI
-81 FENIVDSSKIRK
+81 FENIDSSEIRT
-93 IDMKKFTLINNKVDD
+93 IDMKKFTLIDIVGASDD
-108 GTVVIS
+108 KA

-127 QKITDSK
+127 KKNTGSNID
-134 IEFELKNIDSIKDK
+134 FELKNIDSIKDK
-148 DFVKIYKYI
+148 DFIKIYKKI
-157 KYSSDIEYIV
+157 TYSSDIEYIE
-167 IEYIVNNTTTTPLNI
+167 IQSI
-182 KYNDKIYNIRYENE
+182 KYNNNIYKIKYKNE
-196 KIGYVPEIN
+196 KFGYVPEIN

-467 IYNTIIYTIGE
+467 IYNTIIY
-478 PVIAEIEKIT
+478 
-488 VNSTG
+488 ST
-493 GITSIDLNSMAKGKY
+493 D
-508 YKNEPPL
+508 
-515 ITIMSPTDTTGEQAK
+515 
-530 AVAKLKKSTITNTF
+530 
-544 LYEIDT
+544 
-550 IDITEE
+550 
-556 GKKYV
+556 
-561 VADSNKIRIE
+561 
-571 TIADYK
+571 
-577 LRTNSNKTLLN
+577 SNKTLLN

-670 GFTDNIITKI
+670 GFKDDEIITKI
-680 KDYKDNGKFITD
+680 KGYKDDGTFITK

-733 KYTDNDMRQKVV
+733 KYTDNDMREKVV

>member
-81 FENIVDSSKIRK
+81 FENIHSSEIRT
-93 IDMKKFTLINNKVDD
+93 IDMKKFTLIYIEGATDD
-108 GTVVIS
+108 KA

-127 QKITDSK
+127 TKITDSK

-148 DFVKIYKYI
+148 DFDKIYKNI
-157 KYSSDIEYIV
+157 KYSSIDEHII
-167 IEYIVNNTTTTPLNI
+167 IPSI
-182 KYNDKIYNIRYENE
+182 KYNDKIYKIQYKNE

-214 LYDTTNNDKKLIG
+214 LYDTQLYDTQPITDASVIGKKLIG

-313 FIFGIGNNES
+313 FIFDIGNGNNES

-467 IYNTIIYTIGE
+467 IYNTIIY
-478 PVIAEIEKIT
+478 
-488 VNSTG
+488 S
-493 GITSIDLNSMAKGKY
+493 
-508 YKNEPPL
+508 
-515 ITIMSPTDTTGEQAK
+515 
-530 AVAKLKKSTITNTF
+530 
-544 LYEIDT
+544 
-550 IDITEE
+550 
-556 GKKYV
+556 
-561 VADSNKIRIE
+561 
-571 TIADYK
+571 
-577 LRTNSNKTLLN
+577 TNSNKTLLN

-670 GFTDNIITKI
+670 GFKDDKIITI
-680 KDYKDNGKFITD
+680 IRGYKDDGTFITK
-692 FTDKLY
+692 FTEKLY

-733 KYTDNDMRQKVV
+733 KYTANDMREKVV

-760 EVQTAILGVI
+760 

>member
-81 FENIVDSSKIRK
+81 FENICSSEIRT
-93 IDMKKFTLINNKVDD
+93 IDMKKFTLIYNEGATNDEA
-108 GTVVIS
+108 

-127 QKITDSK
+127 QKITDRK

-148 DFVKIYKYI
+148 DFDKIYKNI
-157 KYSSDIEYIV
+157 KYSSDIEYIE
-167 IEYIVNNTTTTPLNI
+167 IQSI
-182 KYNDKIYNIRYENE
+182 KYNNNIYKIKYKNE

-214 LYDTTNNDKKLIG
+214 LYDTQLYDTQPITDASVIGKKLIG

-239 NHKYL
+239 KYL

-658 KLFAYIS
+658 KLFAYIN
-665 DKNKS
+665 DKDKS
-670 GFTDNIITKI
+670 GFKENIINLHKN
-680 KDYKDNGKFITD
+680 NGKFITD

>member
-72 NTNTNNHNI
+72 NTNTNTNNHNI

-93 IDMKKFTLINNKVDD
+93 IDMKKFTLIYNKVDD

-313 FIFGIGNNES
+313 FIFGNGNNES

-345 AYCILHSIIYFFIF
+345 AYCILHSIIYFLIF

-467 IYNTIIYTIGE
+467 IYNILIIDD
-478 PVIAEIEKIT
+478 KI
-488 VNSTG
+488 
-493 GITSIDLNSMAKGKY
+493 I
-508 YKNEPPL
+508 
-515 ITIMSPTDTTGEQAK
+515 
-530 AVAKLKKSTITNTF
+530 
-544 LYEIDT
+544 
-550 IDITEE
+550 
-556 GKKYV
+556 
-561 VADSNKIRIE
+561 
-571 TIADYK
+571 
-577 LRTNSNKTLLN
+577 NKTLLN

>member
-72 NTNTNNHNI
+72 NTNTNTNNHNI
-81 FENIVDSSKIRK
+81 FENIDSSEIRT
-93 IDMKKFTLINNKVDD
+93 IDMKKFTLIDIVGASDD
-108 GTVVIS
+108 KA

-127 QKITDSK
+127 KKNTGSNID
-134 IEFELKNIDSIKDK
+134 FELKNIDSIKDK
-148 DFVKIYKYI
+148 DFIKIYKKI
-157 KYSSDIEYIV
+157 TYSSDIEYIE
-167 IEYIVNNTTTTPLNI
+167 IQSI
-182 KYNDKIYNIRYENE
+182 KYNNNIYKIKYKNE
-196 KIGYVPEIN
+196 KFGYVPEIN

-313 FIFGIGNNES
+313 FIFDIGNGNNES

-467 IYNTIIYTIGE
+467 IYNTIIY
-478 PVIAEIEKIT
+478 
-488 VNSTG
+488 ST
-493 GITSIDLNSMAKGKY
+493 D
-508 YKNEPPL
+508 
-515 ITIMSPTDTTGEQAK
+515 
-530 AVAKLKKSTITNTF
+530 
-544 LYEIDT
+544 
-550 IDITEE
+550 
-556 GKKYV
+556 
-561 VADSNKIRIE
+561 
-571 TIADYK
+571 
-577 LRTNSNKTLLN
+577 SNKTLLN

-670 GFTDNIITKI
+670 GFKDDEIITKI
-680 KDYKDNGKFITD
+680 KGYKDDGTFITK

-733 KYTDNDMRQKVV
+733 KYTNNDMREKVV